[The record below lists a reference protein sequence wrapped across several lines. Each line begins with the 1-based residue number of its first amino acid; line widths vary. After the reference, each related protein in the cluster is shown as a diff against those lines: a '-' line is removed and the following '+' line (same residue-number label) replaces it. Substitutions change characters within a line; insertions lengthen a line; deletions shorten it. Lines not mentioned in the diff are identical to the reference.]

1 MLLRWA
7 MWPLGRLLIA
17 FFVGQFLK
25 AYNVIFSHFRFIRHA
40 IDILSKSSE
49 EPLLGYYDPTKE
61 SANSIRLRDTISKY
75 HPRSNEFVFDA
86 ANKKLTSVRIPQFVE
101 ENGYGYFEDRRP
113 SSELDP
119 YSAADGLVRAC
130 IFGDFLKPEYQH
142 LKDLRFWDKE

>member
-1 MLLRWA
+1 

-17 FFVGQFLK
+17 WFFFVGQFLK
-25 AYNVIFSHFRFIRHA
+25 SYNVIFSHFRFIRHA

-49 EPLLGYYDPTKE
+49 EPLLEYYDPTKE
-61 SANSIRLRDTISKY
+61 LANSIRLQDTISQY
-75 HPRSNEFVFDA
+75 HPRLNEFVFDA
-86 ANKKLTSVRIPQFVE
+86 ANKKFTSVRIPQFVQD
-101 ENGYGYFEDRRP
+101 NGYGYFEDRRP

>member
-1 MLLRWA
+1 MS
-7 MWPLGRLLIA
+7 IN
-17 FFVGQFLK
+17 FFL
-25 AYNVIFSHFRFIRHA
+25 HFRFIRHA

-61 SANSIRLRDTISKY
+61 SANSIRLQDTAFKF
-75 HPRSNEFVFDA
+75 HPRFNEFVFDV
-86 ANKKLTSVRIPQFVE
+86 ANKRLTSVRIPPLVH

-142 LKDLRFWDKE
+142 LQDLRFWDKE